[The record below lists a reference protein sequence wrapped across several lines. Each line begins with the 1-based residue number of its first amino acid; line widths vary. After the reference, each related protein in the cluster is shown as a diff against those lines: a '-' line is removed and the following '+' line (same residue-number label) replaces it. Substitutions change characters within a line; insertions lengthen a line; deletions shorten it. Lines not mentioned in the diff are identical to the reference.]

1 MRVLRVVDR
10 ILTVARGGR
19 LNVKVNRGARTA
31 GGKVPTCRIHTDLF
45 EKLIKRHKSSGTLR
59 HAHLYAVS
67 NKSHPRHEKHLHV
80 LLLVSERFTCI
91 AHSSNGAVMICT
103 PDIHQV
109 IKTATKLLLDIADV

>member
-45 EKLIKRHKSSGTLR
+45 EKLIKRHKGSGTLR

-67 NKSHPRHEKHLHV
+67 NESYPRHEKHLHV
-80 LLLVSERFTCI
+80 LLLVSERFACI
-91 AHSSNGAVMICT
+91 AHSCNGAVMICT

-109 IKTATKLLLDIADV
+109 IKTAAKLLLDVANV

>member
-45 EKLIKRHKSSGTLR
+45 EKLIKRHKCSGTLR

-80 LLLVSERFTCI
+80 LFLVSERFACI
-91 AHSSNGAVMICT
+91 AHSSNGAVMIRT

-109 IKTATKLLLDIADV
+109 IKTAAKLLLNVANV